1 MFTCYNWLFT
11 VWPADELS
19 SEICFFFLFPIT
31 RVYFNTLHKC
41 FSETLCQITMFSFF
55 SETLCQIT
63 MFSFTWKKN
72 SKTIPKILALEGL
85 PYP

>member
-1 MFTCYNWLFT
+1 MLTCYNWLFT

-31 RVYFNTLHKC
+31 RVYFNILHK
-41 FSETLCQITMFSFF
+41 FF

-72 SKTIPKILALEGL
+72 SKTIPKILALGGL

>member
-31 RVYFNTLHKC
+31 RVYFNTLHK
-41 FSETLCQITMFSFF
+41 FF

-63 MFSFTWKKN
+63 MFSFTWEKN
-72 SKTIPKILALEGL
+72 SKTIPKILALRGL

>member
-1 MFTCYNWLFT
+1 MLTCYNWLFKF
-11 VWPADELS
+11 WPADELS
-19 SEICFFFLFPIT
+19 SEICFFFLFTIT
-31 RVYFNTLHKC
+31 RVYFNTLHK
-41 FSETLCQITMFSFF
+41 FF

-85 PYP
+85 P

>member
-11 VWPADELS
+11 IWPASEFS
-19 SEICFFFLFPIT
+19 SKICFFLIT
-31 RVYFNTLHKC
+31 RVCFNILRK
-41 FSETLCQITMFSFF
+41 FF

-72 SKTIPKILALEGL
+72 SEKIPKILALEGL